1 MSKYTTE
8 LRYLV
13 KMGFDFGLTSY
24 PIFDENY
31 RAILNQKIID
41 HYYYKEIG
49 FETPARFRHY
59 LKTKLNEIMPYYN
72 KLYASELISINPLYN
87 TDYTET
93 SNRNITGDST
103 SKNSANTTSTSTSTS
118 ASDTNDII
126 FSVSDS
132 TPAGL
137 INATDLKGNLYASNA
152 NRADNTSANKNNA
165 NTQSVLS
172 DDSESGIKSNNLEDY
187 IRTVK
192 GNTGGKTQAE
202 MLKDYR
208 SIFLNIDL
216 EIIKEL
222 NELFMGVY

>member
-31 RAILNQKIID
+31 RSILNQKIID

-59 LKTKLNEIMPYYN
+59 LKSKLNEIMPYYN
-72 KLYASELISINPLYN
+72 QLYKSQLVLINPLYN

-93 SNRNITGDST
+93 SNRNIKTDST
-103 SKNSANTTSTSTSTS
+103 STNSGNATNNSASTSENES
-118 ASDTNDII
+118 NDLI

-137 INATDLKGNLYASNA
+137 ISAVDLKGDLYASSA
-152 NRADNTSANKNNA
+152 NRADNTNTNTNTA
-165 NTQSVLS
+165 NTQNTLT
-172 DDSESGIKSNNLEDY
+172 DTSEAEIKSNNLEDY

-192 GNTGGKTQAE
+192 GNTGGKSQAE

-208 SIFLNIDL
+208 STFLNIDL
-216 EIIKEL
+216 QIINEL

>member
-1 MSKYTTE
+1 MAKYTTLLQTLIKSGYDLGMDTYPMHQE
-8 LRYLV
+8 
-13 KMGFDFGLTSY
+13 SY
-24 PIFDENY
+24 RLMLNDKIYKHYAY
-31 RAILNQKIID
+31 R
-41 HYYYKEIG
+41 EIG
-49 FETPARFRHY
+49 FETPALFKHY
-59 LKTKLNEIMPYYN
+59 LNMKMNEIMPYYN
-72 KLYASELISINPLYN
+72 QLYASELITINPLYN

-137 INATDLKGNLYASNA
+137 INAADLKGNLYASNA

-165 NTQSVLS
+165 NTQNVLS
-172 DDSESGIKSNNLEDY
+172 DASESGVKSNNLEDY